1 MVLDLDNILETGSRR
16 RFLERCANGIGM
28 TALWHLLANDGFAAA
43 APDPNTPRE
52 PHFAPK
58 AKNVI
63 HLFMAGA
70 PSQLDLYDPKPEL
83 KRRHGEP
90 VPESLLEG
98 LNDILI
104 KSTATVMASPR
115 TFNNYGRSGTEVSD
129 YLPHLAQ
136 RTDDY
141 CLIRSMH
148 TDVANHHPAQ
158 MMMNCG
164 VPRLGHPSMGSWV
177 AYGLGSESQSLP
189 AYLVMT
195 SSSGKGIEGGA
206 SNWSNGFLPST
217 YRGVTLRSQGDP
229 VLHLANPPGVDAEAQ
244 RERLDVIRD
253 LNRMS
258 GRRNGDDEVESRI
271 AAYEMAFRMQTAVPG
286 LTDFSDESQKTLEAY
301 GLNSE
306 TTRPFGTNC
315 LLARRMVE
323 RGVRFVQLYHST
335 WDDHSDLNKNLKQN
349 CDMTDQPAAFLLQ
362 DLKQRGL
369 LDETLVV
376 WGGEF
381 GRTPMNEVRRGNTPG
396 KEGRDHHSYA
406 YSMWLAGAGVNTG
419 QVVGATDDFGYHIT
433 QDPVHVHDL
442 QATILH
448 LLGMDHTRLTY
459 RHQGRD
465 FRLTDVG
472 GNVVKKVLA

>member
-1 MVLDLDNILETGSRR
+1 MTRELQSKGPSRR
-16 RFLERCANGIGM
+16 DFLERCANGFGM
-28 TALWHLLANDGFAAA
+28 TALWHLLANDGWGKS

-52 PHFAPK
+52 PHFPAK

-63 HLFMAGA
+63 YLFMSGA
-70 PSQLDLYDPKPEL
+70 PSQLDLYDPKPAMKEH
-83 KRRHGEP
+83 HGEP

-104 KSTATVMASPR
+104 KTNATVMASPR
-115 TFNNYGRSGTEVSD
+115 TFQRYGQSGIEVSD
-129 YLPHLAQ
+129 YLPYLGK
-136 RTDDY
+136 RVDDY

-158 MMMNCG
+158 LMMNCG

-177 AYGLGSESQSLP
+177 AYGLGSESQNLP
-189 AYLVMT
+189 AYIVMT

-217 YRGVTLRSQGDP
+217 YRGVTFRSQGDP
-229 VLHLANPPGVDAEAQ
+229 VLHLSNPPGFDAAAQ

-253 LNRMS
+253 LNEIS
-258 GRRNGDDEVESRI
+258 RRSKGDDEIDSRI

-286 LTDFSDESQKTLEAY
+286 LTDFADESPQTLDFY
-301 GLNSE
+301 GLNNE

-315 LLARRMVE
+315 LLARRMIE
-323 RGVRFVQLYHST
+323 RGVRFVQLYHSN
-335 WDDHSDLNKNLKQN
+335 WDDHSDLNKNLKKN
-349 CDMTDQPAAFLLQ
+349 CDMTDRPAAFLLD

-369 LDETLVV
+369 LEDTLVV

-381 GRTPMNEVRRGNTPG
+381 GRTPMNEIRRGNTPG
-396 KEGRDHHSYA
+396 KEGRDHHAYA
-406 YSMWLAGAGVNTG
+406 YSMWLAGAGVKTG

-433 QDPVHVHDL
+433 KDPVHVHDL

-459 RHQGRD
+459 QHQGRD

-472 GNVVKKVLA
+472 GQVVKKILAS

>member
-1 MVLDLDNILETGSRR
+1 LDREAQTRLASRR
-16 RFLERCANGIGM
+16 AFLERCANGFGM
-28 TALWHLLANDGFAAA
+28 TALWHLLASDGWGAS

-52 PHFAPK
+52 PHFPAK

-63 HLFMAGA
+63 YLFMSGA
-70 PSQLDLYDPKPEL
+70 PSQLDLYDPKPEM
-83 KRRHGEP
+83 KKHHGQP
-90 VPESLLEG
+90 VPASLLEG

-104 KSTATVMASPR
+104 KTNATVMASPR
-115 TFNNYGRSGTEVSD
+115 TFQRYGESGIEASD
-129 YLPHLAQ
+129 YLPHLGQ
-136 RTDDY
+136 KVDDY

-158 MMMNCG
+158 LMMNCG

-177 AYGLGSESQSLP
+177 AYGLGSESRDLP
-189 AYLVMT
+189 AYIVMT

-217 YRGVTLRSQGDP
+217 YRGVTFRSQGDP
-229 VLHLANPPGVDAEAQ
+229 VLHLSSPPGFDGAAQ

-253 LNRMS
+253 LNEMS
-258 GRRNGDDEVESRI
+258 RGRKGDDEIESRI
-271 AAYEMAFRMQTAVPG
+271 AAYAMAFRMQTAVPS
-286 LTDFSDESQKTLEAY
+286 LTDFSDESPKTLESY
-301 GLNSE
+301 GLDDE

-323 RGVRFVQLYHST
+323 RGVRFVQLYHSN
-335 WDDHSDLNKNLKQN
+335 WDDHSDLNKNLKKN
-349 CDMTDQPAAFLLQ
+349 CDMTDRPAAFLLD

-369 LDETLVV
+369 LEDTLVV

-381 GRTPMNEVRRGNTPG
+381 GRTPMNEIRRGNTPG
-396 KEGRDHHSYA
+396 KEGRDHHAYA
-406 YSMWLAGAGVNTG
+406 YSMWLAGAGVKTG

-433 QDPVHVHDL
+433 KEPVHVHDL

-448 LLGMDHTRLTY
+448 LLGIDHTRLTY
-459 RHQGRD
+459 HHQGRD

-472 GNVVKKVLA
+472 GEVVKKVLA

>member
-1 MVLDLDNILETGSRR
+1 MALDLGNILETGSRR

-28 TALWHLLANDGFAAA
+28 TALSHLLVNDGFAAT
-43 APDPNTPRE
+43 APDPNTARE

-63 HLFMAGA
+63 YLFMAGA

-104 KSTATVMASPR
+104 KSTANVMASPR
-115 TFNNYGRSGTEVSD
+115 TFSRYGRSGTEVSD
-129 YLPHLAQ
+129 YLPYLAQ
-136 RTDDY
+136 RADDY

-158 MMMNCG
+158 LMMNCG

-177 AYGLGSESQSLP
+177 AYGLGSESRDLP
-189 AYLVMT
+189 AYIVMT

-217 YRGVTLRSQGDP
+217 YRGVTFRSQGDP

-286 LTDFSDESQKTLEAY
+286 LTDFTGESPKTLEAY

-306 TTRPFGTNC
+306 TTRPFGANC

-406 YSMWLAGAGVNTG
+406 YSMWLAGAGVHTG

-459 RHQGRD
+459 RRQGRD